1 MTGVFEV
8 IGPLLF
14 GSLLGGV
21 VGFERQSHGRPAGLR
36 THILVCTA
44 SVLVMLISRD
54 PGPLAPLAQGYLRL
68 DPSRL
73 AAGAITGIG
82 FLGAG
87 VIIKAGV
94 TVQGLTTA
102 ASIWMVSVIGL
113 AVGSG
118 LYVASLTALA
128 ITVVSLWG
136 LRLLEVRVVRTSYR
150 SVVLHSD
157 PEGHGMEKIRR
168 QLDDAGVS
176 VVHAEFTRDLGKG
189 EEIIRLTVSRRGEG
203 DWYALM
209 NALVSLPGIR
219 RVDIRT

>member
-1 MTGVFEV
+1 MTGFEET
-8 IGPLLF
+8 IGRLLL
-14 GSLLGGV
+14 GLLLGGI

-44 SVLVMLISRD
+44 SVLVMIISRD
-54 PGPLAPLAQGYLRL
+54 PGPLGHLAGGQLQL

-87 VIIKAGV
+87 VIVKSGV

-128 ITVVSLWG
+128 ITVGSLWT
-136 LRLLEVRVVRTSYR
+136 LRLLEGKVIRTAYR
-150 SVVLHSD
+150 SITLHFD
-157 PEGHGMEKIRR
+157 RGGHGMEKARR
-168 QLDDAGVS
+168 HLDAAGVAIE
-176 VVHAEFTRDLGKG
+176 HAEFCSDAVAG
-189 EEIIRLTVSRRGEG
+189 EETIRLNVSRKGEG

-209 NALVSLPGIR
+209 NILASLPGIR
-219 RVDIRT
+219 RVDIGT